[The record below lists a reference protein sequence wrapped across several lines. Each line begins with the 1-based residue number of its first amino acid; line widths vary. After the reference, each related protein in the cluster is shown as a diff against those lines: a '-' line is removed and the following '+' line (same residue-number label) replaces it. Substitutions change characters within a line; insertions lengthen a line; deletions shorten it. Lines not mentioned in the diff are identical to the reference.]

1 MKFEIPGQGRVIGF
15 YGRDM
20 QSLVQCEE
28 LAELIQAI
36 SKIRRYQ
43 EGGDVPPDAY
53 DNLVEEVA
61 DTLIILEQI
70 LEMYDIPN
78 HEIQGTIDYKCA
90 RQEERMDES
99 LGRNP

>member
-1 MKFEIPGQGRVIGF
+1 MIGY
-15 YGRDM
+15 YGKDL

-70 LEMYDIPN
+70 REMYDIPD
-78 HEIQGTIDYKCA
+78 HELQSTIDYKCA